1 MKLSIFSVATLFAC
15 GCTAGQIAAVN
26 SATSAVFTVEQE
38 ACVLANQ
45 SLLGTTTAVKDL
57 EIACPAIAAA
67 EPFLIALE
75 TSIENAAKAG
85 KPIIVTVKK

>member
-67 EPFLIALE
+67 ERKGARPPM
-75 TSIENAAKAG
+75 TSAQAPKG
-85 KPIIVTVKK
+85 R